1 MWIDRLEVENIRSF
15 KKLDLHFSQSVNIF
29 IGENN
34 SGKSTL
40 LKCLYELQ
48 AQGVLNQLDLR
59 KDSESGFIRRFL
71 SSENDVPYIKSD
83 LPLLTY
89 KPSDCLIER
98 FFPRN
103 SIQYS
108 TYKARNN
115 PEHSLGTGF
124 QYIQNMSPYNLFY
137 THLSRRKAFGDYDH
151 RITLELR
158 NSLNTTHLSL
168 PAKIDSICSTSLDTK
183 KDFLETAQEIL
194 GFKPNVFTVGDGK
207 GVGIE
212 LNANQQIAISSM
224 GEGIS
229 HILALLYDLLH
240 ADQQIFLIEELE
252 NDLHPEALKKLL
264 NLIIEKSSTNQF
276 FISTHSNIV
285 SKILGGEKKTK
296 IFLIE
301 TEFENNQIPTSKCI
315 ELNSSE
321 QRREALERLGYDL
334 SDYDLWRGWLLLEE
348 SSAELFIRE
357 YLIPWFVPNLQG
369 KLRTM
374 AANGVN
380 DLEGRFVDFQRLFT
394 FLHLSEVYKNKAWI
408 IADGDEA
415 GKNTISD
422 LKNKFKSWS
431 PENFKNLSKFNFEEY
446 YPQEFQKKFQDI
458 NSTKDKPTQRKQKKD
473 LLDEVK
479 GWIQKDEEGAKK
491 EFASSTKEII
501 DILKDIDKVLSQTS
515 KI

>member
-1 MWIDRLEVENIRSF
+1 MYCVQPFQIP
-15 KKLDLHFSQSVNIF
+15 
-29 IGENN
+29 
-34 SGKSTL
+34 
-40 LKCLYELQ
+40 
-48 AQGVLNQLDLR
+48 
-59 KDSESGFIRRFL
+59 L
-71 SSENDVPYIKSD
+71 SSP
-83 LPLLTY
+83 
-89 KPSDCLIER
+89 
-98 FFPRN
+98 FF
-103 SIQYS
+103 
-108 TYKARNN
+108 
-115 PEHSLGTGF
+115 
-124 QYIQNMSPYNLFY
+124 
-137 THLSRRKAFGDYDH
+137 
-151 RITLELR
+151 
-158 NSLNTTHLSL
+158 L
-168 PAKIDSICSTSLDTK
+168 PAKIDSICSTGLDTK

>member
-15 KKLDLHFSQSVNIF
+15 KKLDLHFSQSINIF

-48 AQGVLNQLDLR
+48 DPGALNKPDLR

-71 SSENDVPYIKSD
+71 SSENDVPYIESNR
-83 LPLLTY
+83 PLLAY

-103 SIQYS
+103 DNQDSI
-108 TYKARNN
+108 YKVRNN
-115 PEHSLGTGF
+115 PEQLIGRF

-137 THLSRRKAFGDYDH
+137 PHLSRRKAFGDYDT
-151 RITLELR
+151 RIALELK
-158 NSLNTTHLSL
+158 NSLSRTHEHLVS
-168 PAKIDSICSTSLDTK
+168 KIDPMCSTSLGTG
-183 KDFLETAQEIL
+183 KDFLEKAEEIL
-194 GFKPNVFTVGDGK
+194 GFRPNVFIAGEGK
-207 GVGIE
+207 RIGIE
-212 LNANQQIAISSM
+212 LNANEQIAISSM

-264 NLIIEKSSTNQF
+264 NLIVEKSSNNQF

-285 SKILGGEKKTK
+285 SKILGGEEKTK
-296 IFLIE
+296 IFLIK
-301 TEFENNQIPTSKCI
+301 TEFKNNQIPTSKCT

-321 QRREALERLGYDL
+321 ERREALERLGYDL

-357 YLIPWFVPNLQG
+357 YLI
-369 KLRTM
+369 
-374 AANGVN
+374 
-380 DLEGRFVDFQRLFT
+380 
-394 FLHLSEVYKNKAWI
+394 
-408 IADGDEA
+408 
-415 GKNTISD
+415 
-422 LKNKFKSWS
+422 
-431 PENFKNLSKFNFEEY
+431 
-446 YPQEFQKKFQDI
+446 
-458 NSTKDKPTQRKQKKD
+458 
-473 LLDEVK
+473 
-479 GWIQKDEEGAKK
+479 
-491 EFASSTKEII
+491 
-501 DILKDIDKVLSQTS
+501 
-515 KI
+515 